1 MHQITK
7 VMLRKTLHTGFLV
20 FLVCGTLQSQS
31 VEDILNQKLQEETR
45 PEYTLATFK
54 AGRIINGHSAETTEK
69 GDLLFI
75 IGHRFGTL
83 NSGFYNFFGL
93 DDATTRLGLD
103 YGITDRINAGIGRS
117 TYQKTWDGF
126 MKYKILRQGTGPST
140 YPITLTLVIGADLL
154 TYKDPASEIK
164 YTFVNRLSYVTQL
177 LAARKFGPRFS
188 LQLSPTF
195 IHKNLVQRRIDQNN
209 IFAMGSG
216 ARFKLSNRVS
226 LNAEYYYLLPGQTAT
241 DYMNSFSL
249 GVDLETGGHVF
260 QLHLT
265 NSRSMI
271 ERGFISETSG
281 NWLDEDIHF
290 GFNIT
295 RNFGLQKYR

>member
-1 MHQITK
+1 MDRIKILPGFIIILLCQ
-7 VMLRKTLHTGFLV
+7 TLSG
-20 FLVCGTLQSQS
+20 QSL
-31 VEDILNQKLQEETR
+31 EEILNQKLEKEAG
-45 PEYTLATFK
+45 PEYTMATFK
-54 AGRIINGHSAETTEK
+54 AGRIINGHSIQNTEK

-93 DDATTRLGLD
+93 DEANTRLGLD

-126 MKYKILRQGTGPST
+126 LKFKILRQGTGPHTS
-140 YPITLTLVIGADLL
+140 PFTLSLVLGSDLN
-154 TYKDPASEIK
+154 TFKDPASEYEK
-164 YTFVNRLSYVTQL
+164 TFTNRLSYVTQL

-188 LQLSPTF
+188 LQLSPTY
-195 IHKNLVQRRIDQNN
+195 IHKNLVPLKIDQNN
-209 IFAMGSG
+209 IFAIGTG
-216 ARFKLSNRVS
+216 ARFKLGNRIS
-226 LNAEYYYLLPGQTAT
+226 LNAEHFYLLPGQSAD
-241 DYMNSFSL
+241 DYKNSFSL

-281 NWLDEDIHF
+281 NWLDGDIHF

-295 RNFGLQKYR
+295 RNFGLQKKY

>member
-1 MHQITK
+1 
-7 VMLRKTLHTGFLV
+7 MLRKSLHTGFLV
-20 FLVCGTLQSQS
+20 LLFCNSLPAQSL
-31 VEDILNQKLQEETR
+31 EDILNQKLEEEAG
-45 PEYTLATFK
+45 PEYTLASFK
-54 AGRIINGHSAETTEK
+54 AGRIINGHSIETTEK

-75 IGHRFGTL
+75 IGHRFGTV

-103 YGITDRINAGIGRS
+103 YGITDRINAGFGRS

-126 MKYKILRQGTGPST
+126 MKFKILRQGKGPST
-140 YPITLTLVIGADLL
+140 YPITLTLVLGADLN
-154 TYKDPASEIK
+154 TFKDRAAENDPS
-164 YTFVNRLSYVTQL
+164 FVNRLSYVTQL

-188 LQLSPTF
+188 LQISPTY
-195 IHKNLVQRRIDQNN
+195 IHRNLVQRSIDQNN
-209 IFAMGSG
+209 IFAIGSG
-216 ARFKLSNRVS
+216 ARFKLGKRVS
-226 LNAEYYYLLPGQTAT
+226 LNAEHYYLLPGQTAT
-241 DYMNSFSL
+241 DYRNSFSL

-271 ERGFISETSG
+271 ECRFISETTG
-281 NWLDEDIHF
+281 KWLDGDIHF